1 MFLLS
6 RVVSFSETTSA
17 HRPFT
22 FVDLQIF
29 VAALRAA
36 PLAEADTKRPPSF
49 EEPLF
54 PPEDV
59 STCVTVNVRLSD
71 IYYYREKEK

>member
-1 MFLLS
+1 LLS
-6 RVVSFSETTSA
+6 FDVSRNEITNE

-36 PLAEADTKRPPSF
+36 PLAEDDTNRPPSF
-49 EEPLF
+49 PLPLF
-54 PPEDV
+54 EPEEV
-59 STCVTVNVRLSD
+59 STPTTVNVRLSD
-71 IYYYREKEK
+71 IYYCQEKEK